1 MGFQQPADFW
11 RGSVSVAEEGES
23 YDSIPPLAEFG
34 NKIFD
39 YVIKK
44 GDSGPE
50 PESPLYYK

>member
-1 MGFQQPADFW
+1 MSFQQRAGFW
-11 RGSVSVAEEGES
+11 RGPVSVAEEGES

-44 GDSGPE
+44 GDSGHE
-50 PESPLYYK
+50 PKSPF